1 MNAGCYVGRIGGLAV
16 ALGVGAAVV
25 AGGQGVAYADS
36 TGSTSGGSASDT
48 SGATAGGGAA
58 GSETSKDTT
67 KETSKESKES
77 KDAKDTKDTKDTDD
91 SDAGKGLGKKDRKNV
106 WADLF
111 KGPKPKPGTE
121 TDSSD
126 TPTVPSDDAA
136 EAPGDDDSVKTPPK
150 KRWSW
155 KPADAGASAGDD
167 TESSTVTAPDDVAPT
182 KTTKETKGLKGL
194 LSAITV
200 DAPEAATTPKT
211 LINVSTAK
219 TATVASNAV
228 VTDTEEASTTTV
240 SQGSLVT
247 LFKKFLDAFTGN
259 APAAPNANSPF
270 AWLAAAV
277 SRRELESQAQQ
288 DDPTMVWNGLK
299 VVPVGEPTIT
309 SFYGKYTMVPAF
321 PGVLQGKQDFD
332 LVDADGNTVG
342 TIHGLVA
349 INNDIGSGNRSLQI
363 VVLDVTNKA
372 DGTNIGVKNG
382 DIPPVGSIFAVVT
395 NGRGGTQ
402 YSALAQDGKDVV
414 TYKYITRFGSFR
426 MNPDPFRINYSGAD
440 FLTDYEGINRPIHT
454 QDGYYIKP
462 VTDDTLN
469 FTGFVGYEPLF
480 NAIQGTQ
487 KFGVYK
493 EGTDELMGTFDG
505 VATVTSDFW
514 GTTSEAIIVTSTD
527 GASGVNAG
535 DIPPVGTVYNII
547 YWKDEFSYALY
558 YSKPQPGKDITK
570 TLLISQTRKGQ
581 VVDELP
587 LSFNASEEPTR
598 SSYTVGDYTFKPTSD
613 ITYTG
618 VNGLPPREVIVQGY
632 QQFDVYDS
640 KGVKIGSVD
649 ADVSTQWDISR
660 GYSKAILVTD
670 VNSSVNGVGTNK
682 GEVPPVGSIFNMKYM
697 GNSPFG
703 EGYYSMP
710 DPNGDKTRYELRTL
724 FGTIPLPNIYNASKG
739 LADYDFYTPYGK
751 DSAQSNLLSF
761 AGAQSGGLL
770 GANQDLC
777 VLDASACQVA

>member
-16 ALGVGAAVV
+16 ALGVGAAVF
-25 AGGQGVAYADS
+25 AGQGVAYADS
-36 TGSTSGGSASDT
+36 ADSGSTSDTGGSQT
-48 SGATAGGGAA
+48 TGGASGNEA
-58 GSETSKDTT
+58 T
-67 KETSKESKES
+67 KVTAKSD
-77 KDAKDTKDTKDTDD
+77 KDAKSDKSDKVAKNTGSGKGADDDTDAD
-91 SDAGKGLGKKDRKNV
+91 KGSGKKDLKDV
-106 WADLF
+106 WSNLF
-111 KGPKPKPGTE
+111 GGHKPKPGTE
-121 TDSSD
+121 TEQPSD
-126 TPTVPSDDAA
+126 TPQVPSNDETAT
-136 EAPGDDDSVKTPPK
+136 PGDDDSATTPTK
-150 KRWSW
+150 KPRWSW
-155 KPADAGASAGDD
+155 KPADAGASTGGDSD
-167 TESSTVTAPDDVAPT
+167 TPT
-182 KTTKETKGLKGL
+182 DTDEVSPSKTTKDTKGLKGL
-194 LSAITV
+194 LSSITV

-211 LINVSTAK
+211 LVTVSTAD
-219 TATVASNAV
+219 TVAKTTTEVAA
-228 VTDTEEASTTTV
+228 DTEEASTTTV
-240 SQGSLVT
+240 SQGPLAT
-247 LFKKFLDAFTGN
+247 LFKRFLDVFTGN
-259 APAAPNANSPF
+259 SPAAPGANSPF
-270 AWLAAAV
+270 AWLVAAA
-277 SRRELESQAQQ
+277 SRRELDSQAQQ
-288 DDPTMVWNGLK
+288 SDPTMVWNGLE
-299 VVPVGEPTIT
+299 VRPVGEPTIT

-332 LVDADGNTVG
+332 LVDPTTGDTVA
-342 TIHGLVA
+342 TISGLVA
-349 INNDIGSGNRSLQI
+349 MNNDIGSGNRSLQI
-363 VVLDVTNKA
+363 VVLDVKNVAEGYEQGVDNK
-372 DGTNIGVKNG
+372 
-382 DIPPVGSIFAVVT
+382 DIPPDGSIFAVVT

-558 YSKPQPGKDITK
+558 YSKPQEGKDITK

-587 LSFNASEEPTR
+587 LNFNASDEPDR
-598 SSYTVGDYTFKPTSD
+598 DEYTVGDYTFKPTSD
-613 ITYTG
+613 IIYTG

-632 QQFDVYDS
+632 QQFDVYS
-640 KGVKIGSVD
+640 KGVKIGTVD

-670 VNSSVNGVGTNK
+670 VNSSVNGVGTGK

-710 DPNGDKTRYELRTL
+710 DPDGDKTRYELRTL

-751 DSAQSNLLSF
+751 GSAQSNLLSF
-761 AGAQSGGLL
+761 TGAQSGGLL

-777 VLDASACQVA
+777 LLDGSACDVA

>member
-16 ALGVGAAVV
+16 ALGVGAAVF
-25 AGGQGVAYADS
+25 AGQGVAYADS
-36 TGSTSGGSASDT
+36 TDTGSASET
-48 SGATAGGGAA
+48 GGSQTAGGGAA
-58 GSETSKDTT
+58 AGKETSKDTT
-67 KETSKESKES
+67 TGGQ
-77 KDAKDTKDTKDTDD
+77 DAKSTDKSTD
-91 SDAGKGLGKKDRKNV
+91 EGSGEDADKGSDKKDRKNV
-106 WADLF
+106 WKELF
-111 KGPKPKPGTE
+111 SGHKPKPGTE
-121 TDSSD
+121 TDEPSD
-126 TPTVPSDDAA
+126 TPQVPSDDAA
-136 EAPGDDDSVKTPPK
+136 ETPADDSDAVKAPTK
-150 KRWSW
+150 KPRWSW

-167 TESSTVTAPDDVAPT
+167 TENVTVTAPDDVAPP
-182 KTTKETKGLKGL
+182 KSDKPAKGLKGL

-211 LINVSTAK
+211 LVNVSTTTAK
-219 TATVASNAV
+219 TTAE
-228 VTDTEEASTTTV
+228 VTADTEEASTTTV
-240 SQGSLVT
+240 SQGPLVT

-270 AWLAAAV
+270 AWLVAAA
-277 SRRELESQAQQ
+277 SRRELDSQAQQ
-288 DDPTMVWNGLK
+288 NDPTMVWNGLE
-299 VVPVGEPTIT
+299 VRPVGEPTIT

-321 PGVLQGKQDFD
+321 PGVLQGKQDFE
-332 LVDADGNTVG
+332 LVDPETGDTVG
-342 TIHGLVA
+342 TISGLVA

-363 VVLDVTNKA
+363 VVLDVKNIAEGYEQGVDNK
-372 DGTNIGVKNG
+372 
-382 DIPPVGSIFAVVT
+382 DIPPDGSIFAVVT

-402 YSALAQDGKDVV
+402 YSALAQEGKDVV
-414 TYKYITRFGSFR
+414 TYKYITRFGSFK

-454 QDGYYIKP
+454 QDGYYIAP
-462 VTDDTLN
+462 IADDSMD

-493 EGTDELMGTFDG
+493 EGTNELMGTFDG

-558 YSKPQPGKDITK
+558 YSKPQPGKDIVK

-598 SSYTVGDYTFKPTSD
+598 DSYTVGDYTFKPTSD

-670 VNSSVNGVGTNK
+670 VNSSVNGVGTDK

-710 DPNGDKTRYELRTL
+710 DPDGDKTRYELRTL

-751 DSAQSNLLSF
+751 DSAESNLLSF

-770 GANQDLC
+770 GADQNLC
-777 VLDASACQVA
+777 VLDASACDVA